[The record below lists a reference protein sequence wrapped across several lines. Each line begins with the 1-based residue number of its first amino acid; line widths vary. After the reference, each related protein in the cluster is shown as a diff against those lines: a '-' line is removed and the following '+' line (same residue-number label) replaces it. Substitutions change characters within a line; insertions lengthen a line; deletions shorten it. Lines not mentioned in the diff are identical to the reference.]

1 MNKSL
6 TKFPT
11 SLLLLISLL
20 SLSACNQMTAFQAVT
35 ETAGAGDVYRA
46 DSKVNALIP
55 AGATIEKLAGGFA
68 FTEGPVWHQRLKHL
82 MFSDLRSNAIHLWD
96 EENGLRTFMDPVFE
110 GESDSSSV
118 GSNGLNINSESLLIL
133 LEHGNRR
140 VSRQERDGSI
150 TTLADNYQG
159 RG

>member
-1 MNKSL
+1 MNKTL
-6 TKFPT
+6 TKFPA

-20 SLSACNQMTAFQAVT
+20 SLSACNQMTPFQAVT

-82 MFSDLRSNAIHLWD
+82 MFSDLRSNAIHLWVFV
-96 EENGLRTFMDPVFE
+96 NCNAIPLRT
-110 GESDSSSV
+110 
-118 GSNGLNINSESLLIL
+118 NSLLVPVYRQRLVRELSSLSNSFSDDRLCIL
-133 LEHGNRR
+133 
-140 VSRQERDGSI
+140 
-150 TTLADNYQG
+150 
-159 RG
+159 